1 MEPLIRRG
9 VTADRGVRA
18 VTTRE
23 VLECIKEMPG
33 ETFSTHEVVEAL
45 RVKYAKHSHIDF
57 ARLEYSV
64 RQAVAWLCKR
74 GDVQATK
81 VTVKRFTKAHEPYWV
96 TVYLRIDRGEPF
108 DVGFFN
114 RVFMHV

>member
-1 MEPLIRRG
+1 MEPRIRRE

-33 ETFSTHEVVEAL
+33 ETFSTYEVVEAL
-45 RVKYAKHSHIDF
+45 REKYSRCSHIDF
-57 ARLEYSV
+57 ERLEYST
-64 RQAVAWLCKR
+64 RRAVAWLCKR
-74 GDVQATK
+74 GEIQTTK
-81 VTVKRFTKAHEPYWV
+81 ISVKRYTRSKKPYLI

-108 DVGFFN
+108 DVEFFN

>member
-1 MEPLIRRG
+1 MESLIRRE

-81 VTVKRFTKAHEPYWV
+81 VTVKRFTRAHEPYWV